1 MKDLVLKLIV
11 GLLLVSALGELAMS
25 QIHIQAITRIFANEI
40 GIYLFLFI
48 IFGIT
53 TAFNAYLLENR
64 TSLIVFTAT
73 GLLTLGTGYLYL
85 TTMQTD
91 VAAQQILTMTDVRT
105 SWILISI
112 SMGIYLVGLLVVPVL
127 AWGKTKDAGLRGQ

>member
-1 MKDLVLKLIV
+1 MMKDLMLKGIV
-11 GLLLVSALGELAMS
+11 SLLLVSALGELAIS

-48 IFGIT
+48 IFGLT

-64 TSLIVFTAT
+64 TSLIVFTIT

-85 TTMQTD
+85 RLMQTD
-91 VAAQQILTMTDVRT
+91 VAAQQILTMADVRT
-105 SWILISI
+105 SWLLVSI

-127 AWGKTKDAGLRGQ
+127 AWGKTKDTESR

>member
-1 MKDLVLKLIV
+1 MKDLMLKGIV
-11 GLLLVSALGELAMS
+11 SLLLVSALGELAIS

-48 IFGIT
+48 IFGLT

-64 TSLIVFTAT
+64 TSLIVFTIT

-85 TTMQTD
+85 RLMQTD
-91 VAAQQILTMTDVRT
+91 VAAQQILTMADVRT
-105 SWILISI
+105 SWLLVSI

-127 AWGKTKDAGLRGQ
+127 AWGKTKDTESR